1 MLTLNTL
8 KIQDEKTSKRSKD
21 SNGFLII
28 KDNPIAKAGVF
39 DYLLSELKQDIE
51 PKDDKVVKVYRPF
64 SELIRVKDSFANKPI
79 KMNHHWVGDECETAD
94 GAIGS
99 NITIDEANEYLRADL
114 IIYNPK
120 LIEAIETNEL
130 VELSPAY
137 TGKEIAENGRYNG
150 KAYEYKQELGE
161 VNHLAVV
168 EIGRSGKDLKIYDD
182 KSRIGDFMR
191 FKDKFMA
198 KLSKFIDSEME
209 AKSDESESETQDSD
223 TSAEIA
229 REIISIANKSDD
241 EFAGG
246 IDEKIEAILTLAK
259 KLNEPLADETSEA
272 EKVADESESE
282 KQDSE
287 TEAKQDEG
295 ESESQSDKIDID
307 EVAEAVAEVVE
318 KVTEQKLKEFA
329 DSQKR
334 EAKKISDAYSEV
346 KKALGGDF
354 DSSNMSVNEIYQ
366 FGYEALSNSKLDKKL
381 DSKTAFLMALDSK
394 KQATHHKTSD
404 SESISSNILKL
415 LKEKY

>member
-1 MLTLNTL
+1 MLTL

-64 SELIRVKDSFANKPI
+64 SELIRVKDSFSNKPI
-79 KMNHHWVGDECETAD
+79 KMYHHWVGDECETAD

-150 KAYEYKQELGE
+150 EAYEYKQELGE

-182 KSRIGDFMR
+182 KSTLGAVMK
-191 FKDKFMA
+191 FKDMFMA

-209 AKSDESESETQDSD
+209 AQADESESETQDSD
-223 TSAEIA
+223 TSSEIA
-229 REIISIANKSDD
+229 REIITIANKSDD

-272 EKVADESESE
+272 EKVADEAET
-282 KQDSE
+282 QDSE
-287 TEAKQDEG
+287 TEAKQDEAEV
-295 ESESQSDKIDID
+295 ESEKIDID
-307 EVAEAVAEVVE
+307 EIAEAVAEVVE

-329 DSQKR
+329 DSQRK

-346 KKALGGDF
+346 KKALGADF
-354 DSSNMSVNEIYQ
+354 DSKNMGVDEIYK
-366 FGYEALSNSKLDKKL
+366 FGYEALSKTTLDKKM
-381 DSKTAFLMALDSK
+381 DAKTAFLLALDGK
-394 KQATHHKTSD
+394 KAPSQKVAD
-404 SESISSNILKL
+404 SGESLSSNILNI
-415 LKEKY
+415 LKNKY

>member
-1 MLTLNTL
+1 MLTLR
-8 KIQDEKTSKRSKD
+8 IQDEKTSKRSKD

-64 SELIRVKDSFANKPI
+64 SELVRVKDSFSNKPI
-79 KMNHHWVGDECETAD
+79 KMFHHWVGDECETAD

-120 LIEAIETNEL
+120 LIEAIEKNEL

-150 KAYEYKQELGE
+150 EAYEFKQELGE

-168 EIGRSGKDLKIYDD
+168 EIGRSGKDLKIYDS
-182 KSRIGDFMR
+182 KSNIGAVMK
-191 FKDKFMA
+191 FKDMFIA
-198 KLSKFIDSEME
+198 KLSKFIDSEIE
-209 AKSDESESETQDSD
+209 AKADEAESEKADSD

-229 REIISIANKSDD
+229 TEIITIANKSDD

-272 EKVADESESE
+272 EKVADEAESE
-282 KQDSE
+282 TQDSE
-287 TEAKQDEG
+287 AEAKEDEG
-295 ESESQSDKIDID
+295 ESIAESEINID
-307 EVAEAVAEVVE
+307 EIAEAVAEVVE

-329 DSQKR
+329 DSQRK
-334 EAKKISDAYSEV
+334 EAKKISDAYAEV
-346 KKALGGDF
+346 KKALGSDF
-354 DSSNMSVNEIYQ
+354 DSKNMGVDEIYK
-366 FGYEALSNSKLDKKL
+366 FGYEALSKNTLDKKM
-381 DSKTAFLMALDSK
+381 DAKTAFLLALDGK
-394 KQATHHKTSD
+394 KAPSQKVVD
-404 SESISSNILKL
+404 SGESLSSNILNI
-415 LKEKY
+415 LKNKY

>member
-8 KIQDEKTSKRSKD
+8 RIQDEKSSKRSKD
-21 SNGFLII
+21 ANGFLII

-79 KMNHHWVGDECETAD
+79 KMNHHWVGDECETVD

-150 KAYEYKQELGE
+150 EAYEYKQELGE

-168 EIGRSGKDLKIYDD
+168 EIGRSGKDLKIYDS

-209 AKSDESESETQDSD
+209 AKADEECKEDETLDR
-223 TSAEIA
+223 
-229 REIISIANKSDD
+229 REIIKEIMAISAKPVE
-241 EFAGG
+241 EFEGG
-246 IDEKIEAILTLAK
+246 EDEKVETIAKLAE
-259 KLNEPLADETSEA
+259 KLAYDETADEDETEKKADEEA
-272 EKVADESESE
+272 EEKKADE
-282 KQDSE
+282 E
-287 TEAKQDEG
+287 T
-295 ESESQSDKIDID
+295 QSDKIDID

-354 DSSNMSVNEIYQ
+354 DSSNMSVNEIYR
-366 FGYEALSNSKLDKKL
+366 FGYEALSNSKLDKRL

-404 SESISSNILKL
+404 SESVSSNILKL

>member
-1 MLTLNTL
+1 MLTL

-64 SELIRVKDSFANKPI
+64 SEFIRVKDSFSNKPI
-79 KMNHHWVGDECETAD
+79 KMYHHWVGDECETAD

-120 LIEAIETNEL
+120 LIEAIEKNEL

-150 KAYEYKQELGE
+150 EAYEFKQELGE

-182 KSRIGDFMR
+182 KSNIGVFMK
-191 FKDKFMA
+191 FKDMFMA

-209 AKSDESESETQDSD
+209 AKADEAESEKADSD

-229 REIISIANKSDD
+229 REIITIANKSDD

-272 EKVADESESE
+272 EKVADEEAE
-282 KQDSE
+282 KEDSE
-287 TEAKQDEG
+287 AEAKQDEAESIA
-295 ESESQSDKIDID
+295 ESEINID
-307 EVAEAVAEVVE
+307 EIAEAVAEVVE

-329 DSQKR
+329 DSQRK
-334 EAKKISDAYSEV
+334 EAKKISDAYAEV
-346 KKALGGDF
+346 KKALGADF
-354 DSSNMSVNEIYQ
+354 DSKNMGVDEIYK
-366 FGYEALSNSKLDKKL
+366 FGYEALSKTTLDKKM
-381 DSKTAFLMALDSK
+381 DSRTAFLLALDGK
-394 KQATHHKTSD
+394 KAPSQKVAD
-404 SESISSNILKL
+404 SGESLSSNILNI
-415 LKEKY
+415 LKNKY

>member
-8 KIQDEKTSKRSKD
+8 RIQDEKLSKRSKD

-64 SELIRVKDSFANKPI
+64 SELIRIKESFANKPI

-99 NITIDEANEYLRADL
+99 NITIDENNEYLRADL

-130 VELSPAY
+130 IELSPAY

-150 KAYEYKQELGE
+150 EAYEYKQELGE

-191 FKDKFMA
+191 FKDKLMS
-198 KLSKFIDSEME
+198 KLSKFLDSELSDNE
-209 AKSDESESETQDSD
+209 CKEDESLDK
-223 TSAEIA
+223 
-229 REIISIANKSDD
+229 REIIKEIMAISAKPVE
-241 EFAGG
+241 EFEGG
-246 IDEKIEAILTLAK
+246 EDEKVETIAKLAEKLAYDETADSDETEKTADSDETEK
-259 KLNEPLADETSEA
+259 KADEEA
-272 EKVADESESE
+272 EEQKADE
-282 KQDSE
+282 E
-287 TEAKQDEG
+287 TE
-295 ESESQSDKIDID
+295 SDKVDID

-329 DSQKR
+329 DSQRR

-366 FGYEALSNSKLDKKL
+366 FGYEALSNSKLDKRL

-404 SESISSNILKL
+404 SESVSSNILKL

>member
-1 MLTLNTL
+1 MLTLR
-8 KIQDEKTSKRSKD
+8 IQDEKTSKRSKD

-64 SELIRVKDSFANKPI
+64 SELVRVKDSFSNKPI
-79 KMNHHWVGDECETAD
+79 KMFHHWVGDECETAD

-99 NITIDEANEYLRADL
+99 NITIDEAHEYLRADL

-120 LIEAIETNEL
+120 LIEAIEKNEL

-150 KAYEYKQELGE
+150 EAYEFKQELGE

-182 KSRIGDFMR
+182 KSNIGAVMK
-191 FKDKFMA
+191 FKDMFIA
-198 KLSKFIDSEME
+198 KLSKFIDSEIE
-209 AKSDESESETQDSD
+209 AKADEAESEKADSD

-229 REIISIANKSDD
+229 REIITIANKSDD

-272 EKVADESESE
+272 EKVADEEAE
-282 KQDSE
+282 KEDSE
-287 TEAKQDEG
+287 AEAKADEG
-295 ESESQSDKIDID
+295 ESIAESEINID
-307 EVAEAVAEVVE
+307 EIAEAVAEVVE

-329 DSQKR
+329 DSQRK
-334 EAKKISDAYSEV
+334 EAKKISDAYAEV
-346 KKALGGDF
+346 KKALGSDF
-354 DSSNMSVNEIYQ
+354 DSKNMGVDEIYK
-366 FGYEALSNSKLDKKL
+366 FGYEALSKSTLDKKM
-381 DSKTAFLMALDSK
+381 DSRTAFLLALDGK
-394 KQATHHKTSD
+394 KAPSQKLAD
-404 SESISSNILKL
+404 SGESLSSNILNI
-415 LKEKY
+415 LKNKY

>member
-1 MLTLNTL
+1 MLTL

-21 SNGFLII
+21 SNGFLIV

-64 SELIRVKDSFANKPI
+64 SELIRVKDSFSNKPI
-79 KMNHHWVGDECETAD
+79 KMRHSWVGDESDTAD

-120 LIEAIETNEL
+120 LIEAIEKDEL

-150 KAYEYKQELGE
+150 EAYEYKQELGE
-161 VNHLAVV
+161 VDHLAVV

-182 KSRIGDFMR
+182 KSNIGVFMK
-191 FKDKFMA
+191 FKDRFMT

-209 AKSDESESETQDSD
+209 AKADEAESEKADSD

-241 EFAGG
+241 DFAGG

-259 KLNEPLADETSEA
+259 KLNEPLADEISEA
-272 EKVADESESE
+272 EKVADEAENE

-287 TEAKQDEG
+287 AEAKQDEG
-295 ESESQSDKIDID
+295 ESIAESEINID
-307 EVAEAVAEVVE
+307 EIAEAVAEVVE

-329 DSQKR
+329 DSQRK
-334 EAKKISDAYSEV
+334 EAKKISDAYAEV
-346 KKALGGDF
+346 KKALGSDF
-354 DSSNMSVNEIYQ
+354 DSKNMGVDEIYK
-366 FGYEALSNSKLDKKL
+366 FGYEALSKSTLDKKM
-381 DSKTAFLMALDSK
+381 DSRTAFLLALDAK
-394 KQATHHKTSD
+394 KAPSQKVAD
-404 SESISSNILKL
+404 SGESFSSNILNIL
-415 LKEKY
+415 NNKY

>member
-1 MLTLNTL
+1 MLTLR
-8 KIQDEKTSKRSKD
+8 IQDEKTSKRSKD
-21 SNGFLII
+21 ANGFLII

-51 PKDDKVVKVYRPF
+51 PKDDRVVKVYRPF
-64 SELIRVKDSFANKPI
+64 SELVRVKDSFSNKPI
-79 KMNHHWVGDECETAD
+79 KMFHHWVGDECETAD

-150 KAYEYKQELGE
+150 EAYEFKQELGE

-182 KSRIGDFMR
+182 KSKLGAVMK
-191 FKDKFMA
+191 FKDMFIA

-209 AKSDESESETQDSD
+209 AKADEAESEKADSD

-229 REIISIANKSDD
+229 REIITIANKSDD
-241 EFAGG
+241 DFAGG

-272 EKVADESESE
+272 EKVADEAENE

-287 TEAKQDEG
+287 AEAKQDE
-295 ESESQSDKIDID
+295 SEVESDKIDID
-307 EVAEAVAEVVE
+307 EIAEAVAEVVE

-329 DSQKR
+329 DSQRK
-334 EAKKISDAYSEV
+334 EAKKIADAYSEV
-346 KKALGGDF
+346 KKALGSDF
-354 DSSNMSVNEIYQ
+354 DSKNMSVDEIYK
-366 FGYEALSNSKLDKKL
+366 FGYEALSKTTLDKKM
-381 DSKTAFLMALDSK
+381 DAKTAFLLALDGK
-394 KQATHHKTSD
+394 KAPTQKVAD
-404 SESISSNILKL
+404 SGENFSSNILNIL
-415 LKEKY
+415 NNKY

>member
-1 MLTLNTL
+1 MLTL

-21 SNGFLII
+21 ANGFLII

-64 SELIRVKDSFANKPI
+64 SELIRVKDSFSNKPI

-120 LIEAIETNEL
+120 LIEAIEKNEL

-150 KAYEYKQELGE
+150 EAYEYKQELGE

-182 KSRIGDFMR
+182 KSKLGAVMK
-191 FKDKFMA
+191 FKDMFIA

-209 AKSDESESETQDSD
+209 AKADEAEAEKADSD
-223 TSAEIA
+223 TSSEIA

-272 EKVADESESE
+272 EKVADEAESE

-295 ESESQSDKIDID
+295 ESIAESEINID
-307 EVAEAVAEVVE
+307 EIAEAVAEVVE

-329 DSQKR
+329 DSQRK
-334 EAKKISDAYSEV
+334 EAKKIADAYSEV
-346 KKALGGDF
+346 KKALGSDF
-354 DSSNMSVNEIYQ
+354 DSKNMGVDEIYK
-366 FGYEALSNSKLDKKL
+366 FGYEALSKTTLDKKM
-381 DSKTAFLMALDSK
+381 DSRTAFLLALDGK
-394 KQATHHKTSD
+394 KTPTQKVAD
-404 SESISSNILKL
+404 SGESFSSNILNIL
-415 LKEKY
+415 NNKY

>member
-1 MLTLNTL
+1 MLTLR
-8 KIQDEKTSKRSKD
+8 IQDEKTSKRSKD

-28 KDNPIAKAGVF
+28 KDNPISKAGVF

-51 PKDDKVVKVYRPF
+51 PKDDRVVKVYRPF
-64 SELIRVKDSFANKPI
+64 SELIRIKESFANKPI

-150 KAYEYKQELGE
+150 EAYEYKQELGE

-182 KSRIGDFMR
+182 KSKLGAVMK
-191 FKDKFMA
+191 FKDMFIA

-209 AKSDESESETQDSD
+209 AKADEAESEKADSD
-223 TSAEIA
+223 TSSEIA
-229 REIISIANKSDD
+229 REIITIANKSDD

-272 EKVADESESE
+272 EKVADEAESE

-295 ESESQSDKIDID
+295 ESIAESEINID
-307 EVAEAVAEVVE
+307 EIAEAVAEVVE

-329 DSQKR
+329 DSQRK
-334 EAKKISDAYSEV
+334 EAKKIADAYSEV
-346 KKALGGDF
+346 KKALGSDF
-354 DSSNMSVNEIYQ
+354 DSKNMGVDEIYK
-366 FGYEALSNSKLDKKL
+366 FGYEALSKTTLDKKM
-381 DSKTAFLMALDSK
+381 DSRTAFLLALDGK
-394 KQATHHKTSD
+394 KAPTQKIAD
-404 SESISSNILKL
+404 SGESFSSNILNIL
-415 LKEKY
+415 NSKY

>member
-1 MLTLNTL
+1 MLTLR
-8 KIQDEKTSKRSKD
+8 IQDEKTSKRSKD

-51 PKDDKVVKVYRPF
+51 PKDDRVVKVYRPF
-64 SELIRVKDSFANKPI
+64 SELIRIKDSFANKPI

-150 KAYEYKQELGE
+150 EAYEYKQELGE

-182 KSRIGDFMR
+182 KSKLGAVMK
-191 FKDKFMA
+191 FKDMFIA
-198 KLSKFIDSEME
+198 KLTKFIDSEME
-209 AKSDESESETQDSD
+209 AKADESESEKADSD
-223 TSAEIA
+223 TSSEIA
-229 REIISIANKSDD
+229 REIITIANKSDD

-272 EKVADESESE
+272 EKVADEAESE

-295 ESESQSDKIDID
+295 ESIAESEINID
-307 EVAEAVAEVVE
+307 EIAEAVAEVVE

-329 DSQKR
+329 DSQRK

-346 KKALGGDF
+346 KKALGSDF
-354 DSSNMSVNEIYQ
+354 DSKNMGVDEIYK
-366 FGYEALSNSKLDKKL
+366 FGYEALSKSTLDKKM
-381 DSKTAFLMALDSK
+381 DAKTAFLLALDSK
-394 KQATHHKTSD
+394 KAPTQKVAD
-404 SESISSNILKL
+404 SGENFSSNILNIL
-415 LKEKY
+415 NSKY

>member
-1 MLTLNTL
+1 MLTLR
-8 KIQDEKTSKRSKD
+8 IQDEKTSKRSKD

-64 SELIRVKDSFANKPI
+64 SELIRVKDSFSNKPI
-79 KMNHHWVGDECETAD
+79 KMFHHWVGDECETAD

-150 KAYEYKQELGE
+150 EAYEYKQELGE

-168 EIGRSGKDLKIYDD
+168 EIGRSGKDLKIYDS
-182 KSRIGDFMR
+182 KSNIGAVMK
-191 FKDKFMA
+191 FKDMFIA
-198 KLSKFIDSEME
+198 KLSKFIDSEIE
-209 AKSDESESETQDSD
+209 AKADEAESEKADSD
-223 TSAEIA
+223 TSSEIA
-229 REIISIANKSDD
+229 REIITIANKSDD

-272 EKVADESESE
+272 EKVADEEAE
-282 KQDSE
+282 KEDSE
-287 TEAKQDEG
+287 AETKQDEG
-295 ESESQSDKIDID
+295 ESIAESEINID
-307 EVAEAVAEVVE
+307 EIAEAVAEVVE

-329 DSQKR
+329 DSQRK

-346 KKALGGDF
+346 KKALGSDF
-354 DSSNMSVNEIYQ
+354 DSKNMGVDDIYK
-366 FGYEALSNSKLDKKL
+366 FGYEALSKATLDKKM
-381 DSKTAFLMALDSK
+381 DSRTAFLLALDGK
-394 KQATHHKTSD
+394 KAPSQKMAD
-404 SESISSNILKL
+404 SGESLSSNILNI
-415 LKEKY
+415 LKNKY

>member
-1 MLTLNTL
+1 MLTLR
-8 KIQDEKTSKRSKD
+8 IQDEKTSKRSKD

-120 LIEAIETNEL
+120 LIEAIEKNEL

-150 KAYEYKQELGE
+150 EAYEFKQELGE

-182 KSRIGDFMR
+182 KSKLGAVMK
-191 FKDKFMA
+191 FKDMFIA

-209 AKSDESESETQDSD
+209 AKADEAESEKADSD
-223 TSAEIA
+223 TSSEIA
-229 REIISIANKSDD
+229 REIITIANKSDD

-272 EKVADESESE
+272 EKVADEAETQE
-282 KQDSE
+282 SE

-295 ESESQSDKIDID
+295 ESIAESEINID
-307 EVAEAVAEVVE
+307 EIAEAVAEVVE

-329 DSQKR
+329 DSQRK

-346 KKALGGDF
+346 KKALGSDF
-354 DSSNMSVNEIYQ
+354 DSKNMGVDEIYK
-366 FGYEALSNSKLDKKL
+366 FGYEALSKTTLDKKM
-381 DSKTAFLMALDSK
+381 DAKTAFLLALDGK
-394 KQATHHKTSD
+394 KAPTQKVAD
-404 SESISSNILKL
+404 SGESLSSNILNI
-415 LKEKY
+415 LKNKY

>member
-8 KIQDEKTSKRSKD
+8 RIQDEKTSKRSKD

-51 PKDDKVVKVYRPF
+51 PKDDKIVKVYRPF
-64 SELIRVKDSFANKPI
+64 SELIRVKDSFSNKPI
-79 KMNHHWVGDECETAD
+79 KMFHHWVGDECETAD

-120 LIEAIETNEL
+120 LIEAIEKNEL

-137 TGKEIAENGRYNG
+137 TGKEIAENGRFNG
-150 KAYEYKQELGE
+150 EAYEFKQELGE

-168 EIGRSGKDLKIYDD
+168 EIGRSGKDLKIYDS
-182 KSRIGDFMR
+182 KSNIGAVMK
-191 FKDKFMA
+191 FKDMFIA
-198 KLSKFIDSEME
+198 KLTKFIDSEME
-209 AKSDESESETQDSD
+209 AQADEAESEKADSD

-259 KLNEPLADETSEA
+259 KLNEPLADEANEA
-272 EKVADESESE
+272 EKVADEAET
-282 KQDSE
+282 QDSE
-287 TEAKQDEG
+287 AEAQADEAESIA
-295 ESESQSDKIDID
+295 ESEINID
-307 EVAEAVAEVVE
+307 EIAEAVAEVVE

-329 DSQKR
+329 DSQRK
-334 EAKKISDAYSEV
+334 EAKKISDAYAEV
-346 KKALGGDF
+346 KKALGSDF
-354 DSSNMSVNEIYQ
+354 DSKNMSVDEIYK
-366 FGYEALSNSKLDKKL
+366 FGYEALSKSTLDKKM
-381 DSKTAFLMALDSK
+381 DSRTAFLLALDGK
-394 KQATHHKTSD
+394 KAPLQKVADS
-404 SESISSNILKL
+404 SESLSSNILNI
-415 LKEKY
+415 LKNKY

>member
-1 MLTLNTL
+1 MLTLR
-8 KIQDEKTSKRSKD
+8 IQDEKTSKRSKD

-39 DYLLSELKQDIE
+39 NYLLSELKQDIE

-64 SELIRVKDSFANKPI
+64 SELIRVKDSFSNKPI
-79 KMNHHWVGDECETAD
+79 KMYHHWVGDECETVD

-114 IIYNPK
+114 IVYNPK
-120 LIEAIETNEL
+120 LIEAIEKNEL

-150 KAYEYKQELGE
+150 EAYEYKQELGE

-168 EIGRSGKDLKIYDD
+168 EIGRSGKDLKIYDS
-182 KSRIGDFMR
+182 KSNIGAVMK
-191 FKDKFMA
+191 FKDMFIA

-209 AKSDESESETQDSD
+209 AKADEAESEKADSD

-229 REIISIANKSDD
+229 REIITIANKSDD

-272 EKVADESESE
+272 EKVADEAET
-282 KQDSE
+282 QDSE
-287 TEAKQDEG
+287 AEAKADEG
-295 ESESQSDKIDID
+295 ESIAESEINID
-307 EVAEAVAEVVE
+307 EIAEAVAEVVE

-329 DSQKR
+329 DSQRK

-346 KKALGGDF
+346 KKALGSDF
-354 DSSNMSVNEIYQ
+354 DSKNMSVDEIYK
-366 FGYEALSNSKLDKKL
+366 FGYEALSKSTLDKKM
-381 DSKTAFLMALDSK
+381 DSKTAFLLALDGK
-394 KQATHHKTSD
+394 KAPSQKLAD
-404 SESISSNILKL
+404 SGESLSSNILNI
-415 LKEKY
+415 LKNKY

>member
-1 MLTLNTL
+1 MLTLR
-8 KIQDEKTSKRSKD
+8 IQDEKTSKRSKD

-51 PKDDKVVKVYRPF
+51 PKDDKIVKVYRPF
-64 SELIRVKDSFANKPI
+64 SELIRVKDSFSNKPI
-79 KMNHHWVGDECETAD
+79 KMYHHWVGDECETVD

-120 LIEAIETNEL
+120 LIEAIEKNEL
-130 VELSPAY
+130 IELSPAY
-137 TGKEIAENGRYNG
+137 TGEEIDEQGRFNGE
-150 KAYEYKQELGE
+150 AYEFKQKLGE

-168 EIGRSGKDLKIYDD
+168 ETGRSGKDLKIYDS
-182 KSRIGDFMR
+182 KSNIGAVMK
-191 FKDKFMA
+191 FKDMFIA

-209 AKSDESESETQDSD
+209 AKADEAESEKADSD

-229 REIISIANKSDD
+229 REIITIANKSDD

-272 EKVADESESE
+272 EKVADEAET
-282 KQDSE
+282 QDSE
-287 TEAKQDEG
+287 AEAKADEG
-295 ESESQSDKIDID
+295 ESIAESEINID
-307 EVAEAVAEVVE
+307 EIAEAVAEVVE

-329 DSQKR
+329 DSQRK

-346 KKALGGDF
+346 KKALGSDF
-354 DSSNMSVNEIYQ
+354 DSKNMSVDEIYK
-366 FGYEALSNSKLDKKL
+366 FGYEALSKSTLDKKM
-381 DSKTAFLMALDSK
+381 DSKTAFLLALDGK
-394 KQATHHKTSD
+394 KAPSQKLAD
-404 SESISSNILKL
+404 SGESLSSNILNI
-415 LKEKY
+415 LKNKY

>member
-8 KIQDEKTSKRSKD
+8 RIQDEKSSKRSKD

-39 DYLLSELKQDIE
+39 DYLLSELKQDIDA
-51 PKDDKVVKVYRPF
+51 KDDKVVKVYRPF
-64 SELIRVKDSFANKPI
+64 SELIRIKESFANKPI

-99 NITIDEANEYLRADL
+99 NITIDENNEYLRADL

-130 VELSPAY
+130 IELSPAY

-150 KAYEYKQELGE
+150 EAYEYKQELGE

-191 FKDKFMA
+191 FKDKLMERFSKFLDSEIDAKADEECKEDETLDRREIVKEIMAISAKPVEEFQGGEDEKVETIA
-198 KLSKFIDSEME
+198 KLAEKLAYDETADE
-209 AKSDESESETQDSD
+209 DETEKKADSDEEKKADEDEAESET
-223 TSAEIA
+223 
-229 REIISIANKSDD
+229 K
-241 EFAGG
+241 
-246 IDEKIEAILTLAK
+246 
-259 KLNEPLADETSEA
+259 
-272 EKVADESESE
+272 
-282 KQDSE
+282 
-287 TEAKQDEG
+287 
-295 ESESQSDKIDID
+295 SDKIDID

-354 DSSNMSVNEIYQ
+354 DSSNMSVAEIYQ

-404 SESISSNILKL
+404 SESVSSNILKL
-415 LKEKY
+415 LQRY

>member
-51 PKDDKVVKVYRPF
+51 PKDDKIVKVYRPF
-64 SELIRVKDSFANKPI
+64 SELIRVKDSFSNKPI
-79 KMNHHWVGDECETAD
+79 KMYHHWVGDECETAD

-114 IIYNPK
+114 IVYNPK
-120 LIEAIETNEL
+120 LIEAIEKNEL

-150 KAYEYKQELGE
+150 EAYEFKQELGE

-168 EIGRSGKDLKIYDD
+168 EIGRSGKDLKIYDS
-182 KSRIGDFMR
+182 KSNIGAVMK
-191 FKDKFMA
+191 FKDMFIA

-209 AKSDESESETQDSD
+209 AKADEAESEKADSD
-223 TSAEIA
+223 TSSEIA
-229 REIISIANKSDD
+229 KEIITIANKSDD

-272 EKVADESESE
+272 EKVADEAET
-282 KQDSE
+282 QDSE
-287 TEAKQDEG
+287 AEDKADEG
-295 ESESQSDKIDID
+295 ESIAESEINID
-307 EVAEAVAEVVE
+307 EIAEAVAEVVE

-329 DSQKR
+329 DSQKK
-334 EAKKISDAYSEV
+334 EAKKISDAYAEV
-346 KKALGGDF
+346 KKALGSDF
-354 DSSNMSVNEIYQ
+354 DSKNMGVDDIYK
-366 FGYEALSNSKLDKKL
+366 FGYEALSKTTLDKKM
-381 DSKTAFLMALDSK
+381 DAKTAFLLALDGK
-394 KQATHHKTSD
+394 KAPSQKLAD
-404 SESISSNILKL
+404 SGESLSSNILNI
-415 LKEKY
+415 LKNKY

>member
-1 MLTLNTL
+1 MLTLR
-8 KIQDEKTSKRSKD
+8 IQDEKTSKRSKD

-51 PKDDKVVKVYRPF
+51 PKDDRVVKVYRPF
-64 SELIRVKDSFANKPI
+64 SELIRIKESFANKPI
-79 KMNHHWVGDECETAD
+79 KMNHYWVGDECETAD

-99 NITIDEANEYLRADL
+99 NITIDETNEYLRADL

-150 KAYEYKQELGE
+150 EAYEYKQELGE

-182 KSRIGDFMR
+182 KSKLGAVMK
-191 FKDKFMA
+191 FKDMFIA
-198 KLSKFIDSEME
+198 KLSKFIDSEIE
-209 AKSDESESETQDSD
+209 AKADEAESETQDSD
-223 TSAEIA
+223 TSSEIA
-229 REIISIANKSDD
+229 REIITIANKSDD

-272 EKVADESESE
+272 EKVADEAESE

-295 ESESQSDKIDID
+295 ESIAESEINID
-307 EVAEAVAEVVE
+307 EIAEAVAEVVE

-329 DSQKR
+329 DSQRK

-346 KKALGGDF
+346 KKALGSDF
-354 DSSNMSVNEIYQ
+354 DSKNMGVDEIYK
-366 FGYEALSNSKLDKKL
+366 FGYEALSKSTLDKKM
-381 DSKTAFLMALDSK
+381 DSRTAFLLALDGK
-394 KQATHHKTSD
+394 KAPTQKVAD
-404 SESISSNILKL
+404 SGESFSSNILNIL
-415 LKEKY
+415 NSKY

>member
-8 KIQDEKTSKRSKD
+8 KIQDEKSSKRSKD

-64 SELIRVKDSFANKPI
+64 SELERIKDSFANKPI
-79 KMNHHWVGDECETAD
+79 KMYHHWVGDECETAD

-120 LIEAIETNEL
+120 LIEAIEKDEL

-150 KAYEYKQELGE
+150 EAYEYKQELGE

-168 EIGRSGKDLKIYDD
+168 EIGRSGKDLKIYDS
-182 KSRIGDFMR
+182 KSNIGAFMK
-191 FKDKFMA
+191 FKDMFIA

-209 AKSDESESETQDSD
+209 AKADESESEKADSN

-272 EKVADESESE
+272 EKVADEAESE
-282 KQDSE
+282 TQDSE
-287 TEAKQDEG
+287 AKADEG
-295 ESESQSDKIDID
+295 ESIAESEINID
-307 EVAEAVAEVVE
+307 EIAEAVAEVVE

-329 DSQKR
+329 DSQRR
-334 EAKKISDAYSEV
+334 EAKKISDAYAEV
-346 KKALGGDF
+346 KKALGSDF
-354 DSSNMSVNEIYQ
+354 DSKNMGVDDIYK
-366 FGYEALSNSKLDKKL
+366 FGYEALSKTTLDKKM
-381 DSKTAFLMALDSK
+381 DSRTAFLLALDGK
-394 KQATHHKTSD
+394 KAPSQKMAD
-404 SESISSNILKL
+404 SGESLSSNILNI
-415 LKEKY
+415 LKNKY

>member
-1 MLTLNTL
+1 MLTL

-21 SNGFLII
+21 SNGFLIV

-64 SELIRVKDSFANKPI
+64 SELIRIKESFANKPI
-79 KMNHHWVGDECETAD
+79 KMFHHWVGDECETAD

-120 LIEAIETNEL
+120 LIEAIEKNEL

-150 KAYEYKQELGE
+150 EAYEYKQELGE

-182 KSRIGDFMR
+182 KSNIGAVMK
-191 FKDKFMA
+191 FKDMFIA

-209 AKSDESESETQDSD
+209 AKADEAESEKADSD

-229 REIISIANKSDD
+229 REIITIANKSDD
-241 EFAGG
+241 DFAGG

-272 EKVADESESE
+272 EKVADEAESE
-282 KQDSE
+282 KEDSE
-287 TEAKQDEG
+287 TEAKQDESESIA
-295 ESESQSDKIDID
+295 ESEINID
-307 EVAEAVAEVVE
+307 EIAEAVAEVVE

-329 DSQKR
+329 DSQRK

-346 KKALGGDF
+346 KKALGSDF
-354 DSSNMSVNEIYQ
+354 DSKNMGVDEIYK
-366 FGYEALSNSKLDKKL
+366 FGYEALSKSTLDKKM
-381 DSKTAFLMALDSK
+381 DAKTAFLLALDGK
-394 KQATHHKTSD
+394 KAPSQKVAD
-404 SESISSNILKL
+404 SGENLSSNILNI
-415 LKEKY
+415 LKNKY

>member
-1 MLTLNTL
+1 MLTLR
-8 KIQDEKTSKRSKD
+8 IQDEKTSKRSKD

-120 LIEAIETNEL
+120 LIEAIEKDEL

-150 KAYEYKQELGE
+150 EAYEYKQELGE

-182 KSRIGDFMR
+182 KSKLGAVMK
-191 FKDKFMA
+191 FKDMFIA
-198 KLSKFIDSEME
+198 KLIKFIDSEME
-209 AKSDESESETQDSD
+209 AKADEAESETQDSD
-223 TSAEIA
+223 TSAEIV
-229 REIISIANKSDD
+229 REIITIANKSDD

-246 IDEKIEAILTLAK
+246 IDEKIEAIITLAK

-272 EKVADESESE
+272 EKVADEAETQES
-282 KQDSE
+282 
-287 TEAKQDEG
+287 EAKQDEG
-295 ESESQSDKIDID
+295 ESIAESEINID
-307 EVAEAVAEVVE
+307 EIAEAVAEVVE

-329 DSQKR
+329 DSQRK

-346 KKALGGDF
+346 KKALGSDF
-354 DSSNMSVNEIYQ
+354 DSKNMGVDEIYK
-366 FGYEALSNSKLDKKL
+366 FGYEALSKSTLDKKM
-381 DSKTAFLMALDSK
+381 DAKTAFLLALDGK
-394 KQATHHKTSD
+394 KAPTQKVAD
-404 SESISSNILKL
+404 SGENFSSNILNI
-415 LKEKY
+415 LKNKY

>member
-51 PKDDKVVKVYRPF
+51 PKDDKIVKVYRPF
-64 SELIRVKDSFANKPI
+64 SELIRIKDNFSNKPI
-79 KMNHHWVGDECETAD
+79 KMHHHWVGDECETAD

-120 LIEAIETNEL
+120 LIEAIEKNEL

-150 KAYEYKQELGE
+150 EAYEYKQELGE

-168 EIGRSGKDLKIYDD
+168 EIGRSGKDLKIYDS
-182 KSRIGDFMR
+182 KSNIGAVMK
-191 FKDKFMA
+191 FKDMFIA
-198 KLSKFIDSEME
+198 KLTKFIDSEME
-209 AKSDESESETQDSD
+209 AKADEAESEKADSD

-229 REIISIANKSDD
+229 REIITIANKSDD

-272 EKVADESESE
+272 EKVADEEAE
-282 KQDSE
+282 KEDSE
-287 TEAKQDEG
+287 AEAKADEG
-295 ESESQSDKIDID
+295 ESIAESEINID
-307 EVAEAVAEVVE
+307 EIAEAVAEVVE

-329 DSQKR
+329 DSQRK

-346 KKALGGDF
+346 KKALGSDF
-354 DSSNMSVNEIYQ
+354 DSKNMGVDEIYK
-366 FGYEALSNSKLDKKL
+366 FGYEALSKSTLDKKM
-381 DSKTAFLMALDSK
+381 DAKTAFLLALDGK
-394 KQATHHKTSD
+394 KAPSQKVAD
-404 SESISSNILKL
+404 SGESLSSNILNI
-415 LKEKY
+415 LKNKY

>member
-51 PKDDKVVKVYRPF
+51 PKDDKIVKVYRPF
-64 SELIRVKDSFANKPI
+64 SELIRVKDSFSNKPI
-79 KMNHHWVGDECETAD
+79 KMFHHWVGDECETVD

-99 NITIDEANEYLRADL
+99 NITIDETNEYLRADL
-114 IIYNPK
+114 IVYNPK
-120 LIEAIETNEL
+120 LIEAIEKNEL

-137 TGKEIAENGRYNG
+137 TGKEITENGRYNG
-150 KAYEYKQELGE
+150 EAYEFKQELGE

-168 EIGRSGKDLKIYDD
+168 EIGRSGKDLKIYDS

-209 AKSDESESETQDSD
+209 AKADEAESEKADSD

-229 REIISIANKSDD
+229 REIITIANKSDD

-246 IDEKIEAILTLAK
+246 IDEKIETILTLAK
-259 KLNEPLADETSEA
+259 KLNEPLADEGESEKVVDEA
-272 EKVADESESE
+272 ETQDSESE
-282 KQDSE
+282 AQ
-287 TEAKQDEG
+287 ADEG
-295 ESESQSDKIDID
+295 ESIAESEINID
-307 EVAEAVAEVVE
+307 EIAEAVAEVVE

-329 DSQKR
+329 DSQRK

-346 KKALGGDF
+346 KKALGSDF
-354 DSSNMSVNEIYQ
+354 DSKNMSVDEIYK
-366 FGYEALSNSKLDKKL
+366 FGYEALSKSTLDTKM
-381 DSKTAFLMALDSK
+381 DSKTAFLLALDGK
-394 KQATHHKTSD
+394 KAPSQKLAD
-404 SESISSNILKL
+404 SGESLSSNILNI
-415 LKEKY
+415 LKNKY

>member
-1 MLTLNTL
+1 MLALR
-8 KIQDEKTSKRSKD
+8 IQDEKTSKRSKD

-51 PKDDKVVKVYRPF
+51 PKDDKIVKVYRPF
-64 SELIRVKDSFANKPI
+64 SELIRVKDSFSNKPI
-79 KMNHHWVGDECETAD
+79 KMFHHWVGDECETAD

-120 LIEAIETNEL
+120 LIEAIEKNEL

-137 TGKEIAENGRYNG
+137 TGKEIAENGRFNG
-150 KAYEYKQELGE
+150 EAYEFKQELGE

-168 EIGRSGKDLKIYDD
+168 EIGRSGKDLKIYDS
-182 KSRIGDFMR
+182 KSNIGAVMK
-191 FKDKFMA
+191 FKDMFIA
-198 KLSKFIDSEME
+198 KLTKFIDSEME
-209 AKSDESESETQDSD
+209 AQADEAESEKADSD

-259 KLNEPLADETSEA
+259 KLNEPLADEDSEA
-272 EKVADESESE
+272 EKVADEAET
-282 KQDSE
+282 QDSE
-287 TEAKQDEG
+287 AEAKADEAESIA
-295 ESESQSDKIDID
+295 ESEINID
-307 EVAEAVAEVVE
+307 EIAEAVAEVVE

-329 DSQKR
+329 DSQRK
-334 EAKKISDAYSEV
+334 EAKKISDAYAEV
-346 KKALGGDF
+346 KKALGSDF
-354 DSSNMSVNEIYQ
+354 DSKNMGVDEIYK
-366 FGYEALSNSKLDKKL
+366 FGYEALSKSTLDKKM
-381 DSKTAFLMALDSK
+381 DSKTAFLLALDGK
-394 KQATHHKTSD
+394 KAPSQKVPDS
-404 SESISSNILKL
+404 SESLSSNILNI
-415 LKEKY
+415 LKNKY